1 MGARVRKGLDSGP
14 GAAKFRAR
22 RMAGKSKL
30 PQLRDRAE
38 RAKVGRVAVQT
49 GLLAGLWWVLH
60 AGEWHSWIVG
70 APVIAAA
77 VWLGNR
83 MRIGALWTLHFG
95 ALARFVPYFLG
106 ASFLGGLDVGW
117 RALHPRRPIAP
128 ALVRLPL
135 RLPQGTPRTF
145 FATVLSLMP
154 GTLSVEI
161 EDSILVVHVLSHPDA
176 SVRGVRALE
185 ERVAGLF
192 GVGPSGGGGPA

>member
-1 MGARVRKGLDSGP
+1 
-14 GAAKFRAR
+14 
-22 RMAGKSKL
+22 MAGKSEL
-30 PQLRDRAE
+30 PQLHDRAG
-38 RAKVGRVAVQT
+38 RAKGGRVAVQT

-60 AGEWHSWIVG
+60 PGEGHSWIVG
-70 APVIAAA
+70 VPVIAAA
-77 VWLGNR
+77 VWLGSLL
-83 MRIGALWTLHFG
+83 RIGVPWTLHFG

-106 ASFLGGLDVGW
+106 SSLLGGLDVAW

-145 FATVLSLMP
+145 LATVVSLLP

-161 EDSILVVHVLSHPDA
+161 EGSILVVHVLSRSDD
-176 SVRGVRALE
+176 SVRALRALE

-192 GVGPSGGGGPA
+192 GVVPSEGGGPA